1 MSTAT
6 ALGRVV
12 TVMLEVSGAPVASFD
27 GFDSDVKIEM
37 DSKDSTPNKCNIT
50 LFNLPEQY
58 RSAFQKSGVK
68 VRVLAGYK
76 RAGTSVL
83 GIYDVQRASSR
94 VEGVDWVT
102 QVQAAEAMAAF
113 RETLVSSTF
122 PPGVN
127 KATVYRQCTLPLLA
141 YGVLSGNF
149 DSTLGAATGAFAN
162 GITLEGRAFTILEN
176 FARREKFDL
185 SVQNHQLTFVPTAER
200 LASGEAPKFIGQIT
214 VSPYD
219 GLIGEPEY
227 SDADPKM
234 KKKAQVKCRSLLRHE
249 ARPGMQITIN
259 LPPGQGF
266 IRGQMMITKV
276 THNLSTYAQPFYTDF
291 ESEDVSPNGGG

>member
-1 MSTAT
+1 MPTAT

-12 TVMLEVSGAPVASFD
+12 TVMLEVSGTPVASFD

-76 RAGTSVL
+76 RAGTAVL

-94 VEGVDWVT
+94 VEGVDWIT

-149 DSTLGAATGAFAN
+149 DSTLGASAGAFAN
-162 GITLEGRAFTILEN
+162 GITVEGRAFKLLED
-176 FARREKFDL
+176 FARKEGYFL
-185 SVQNHQLTFVPTAER
+185 SVQNHQLTFLEVDG
-200 LASGEAPKFIGQIT
+200 ASVTGVIS

-249 ARPGMQITIN
+249 ARPGMQLIIN
-259 LPPGQGF
+259 LPQGQGF
-266 IRGQMMITKV
+266 IRGQQRLTKV

-291 ESEDVSPNGGG
+291 ESEDVSSGGGEVA